1 VTRRNFSQE
10 AAQLYKMDTPIRCWP
25 AMVAPYTP
33 CGNHHKLF
41 KINILLKSEARTG
54 EVIGW
59 KVVRSYPRGFLP
71 SPGPGGSV
79 GRPLRRPL
87 NSSLQHLC
95 RGRHWAGRRRQGAR
109 GSPLR
114 RQGGFPV
121 IHSRQSSARI
131 DKYSHEDQFPTLRAF
146 RCWTRKSFDGLSR
159 TRLKNQSSDSG
170 FLESATQ
177 PRTSPAQPVI
187 LP

>member
-87 NSSLQHLC
+87 NSSLQHLV
-95 RGRHWAGRRRQGAR
+95 GGGTELDGADR
-109 GSPLR
+109 APGAAH
-114 RQGGFPV
+114 FV
-121 IHSRQSSARI
+121 AR
-131 DKYSHEDQFPTLRAF
+131 A
-146 RCWTRKSFDGLSR
+146 
-159 TRLKNQSSDSG
+159 G
-170 FLESATQ
+170 FLSYTAAKV
-177 PRTSPAQPVI
+177 RRA
-187 LP
+187 